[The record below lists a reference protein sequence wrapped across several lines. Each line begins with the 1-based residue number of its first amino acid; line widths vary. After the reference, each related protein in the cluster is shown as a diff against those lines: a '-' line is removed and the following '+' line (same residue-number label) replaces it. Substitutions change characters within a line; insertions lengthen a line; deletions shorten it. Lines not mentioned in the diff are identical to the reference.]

1 MNSNEFTRAAR
12 QEAWRRHPEP
22 VDVATG
28 EPVDDWGYEELGR
41 KAVRDGAEWAR
52 TYLAQQEQEQE
63 PGTADRVLA
72 WAVQQ
77 YPSGTP
83 LDQDRRMVA
92 AETEAFLSGRTGRET
107 SKLVL
112 AAKYAGPVDP
122 PVEYEPTDAEVTA
135 AMTAYEGHPDRVSAW
150 RAALSA
156 ARTVQRGEEKRDD

>member
-1 MNSNEFTRAAR
+1 MNSNEFTRAAED
-12 QEAWRRHPEP
+12 EADRTARIFIGNN
-22 VDVATG
+22 DAAY
-28 EPVDDWGYEELGR
+28 GYNIGFTTC
-41 KAVRDGAEWAR
+41 AEWAWD
-52 TYLAQQEQEQE
+52 YLAQQETD
-63 PGTADRVLA
+63 TADRVLA

-92 AETEAFLSGRTGRET
+92 AETEAFLAGRTGRET

-156 ARTVQRGEEKRDD
+156 AHDVRRNEDQ